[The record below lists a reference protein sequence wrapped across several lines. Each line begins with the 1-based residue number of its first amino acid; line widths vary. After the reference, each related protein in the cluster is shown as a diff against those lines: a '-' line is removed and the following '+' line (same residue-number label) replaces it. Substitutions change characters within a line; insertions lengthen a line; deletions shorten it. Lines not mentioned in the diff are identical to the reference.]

1 MERSTKRTIAWW
13 GVAALV
19 MVLSILG
26 VGDAREEP
34 EGSEKIAVRV
44 DVSPV
49 HNINLKLANGL
60 ASPEV
65 AQAAPG
71 QLSALEMQL
80 PPHA

>member
-19 MVLSILG
+19 MVLNILG
-26 VGDAREEP
+26 VGDRHEDA

-44 DVSPV
+44 DVSPM
-49 HNINLKLANGL
+49 HAIMLKFANGL
-60 ASPEV
+60 DAPEI

-71 QLSALEMQL
+71 QL
-80 PPHA
+80 